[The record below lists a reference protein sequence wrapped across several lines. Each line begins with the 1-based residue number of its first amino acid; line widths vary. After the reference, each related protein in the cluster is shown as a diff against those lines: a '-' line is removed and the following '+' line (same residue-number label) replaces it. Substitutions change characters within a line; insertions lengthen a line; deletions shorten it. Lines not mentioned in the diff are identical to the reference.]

1 MSRISSF
8 FHASMSA
15 HSPNPDI
22 RTRATKL
29 AACALLLELAH
40 ADDRFS
46 ERERDHL
53 QAALGR
59 QFRLDPREADELLE
73 LAEKERSKATDLWQ
87 FTSLIKEN
95 YSRGQKMVLLEIM
108 WGVVYADGVLQ
119 AKEEYLMRKI
129 CNLLDLSP
137 GYLSEVRKRVGD
149 PGTTAEPEPV
159 D

>member
-1 MSRISSF
+1 MSRISTF

-15 HSPNPDI
+15 ASPSENI
-22 RTRATKL
+22 RIRDTRL

-40 ADDRFS
+40 ADDEFTQS
-46 ERERDHL
+46 ERLHI
-53 QAALGR
+53 QGAVAR

-73 LAEKERSKATDLWQ
+73 LAQKERESATDLWQ

-108 WGVVYADGVLQ
+108 WGLVYADGQLA

-129 CNLLDLSP
+129 CHLLDVEP
-137 GYLSEVRKRVGD
+137 GYLAQVRKRVGRGPD
-149 PGTTAEPEPV
+149 QAISA
-159 D
+159 

>member
-15 HSPNPDI
+15 HSPSESVRI
-22 RTRATKL
+22 RDTRL

-53 QAALGR
+53 HAAVSR
-59 QFRLDPREADELLE
+59 QFRLDPREAEELLE
-73 LAEKERSKATDLWQ
+73 LAEKERQQATDLWQ

-108 WGVVYADGVLQ
+108 WGVVYADGEL
-119 AKEEYLMRKI
+119 ASKEEYLMRKI
-129 CNLLDLSP
+129 CNLLDLDP
-137 GYLSEVRKRVGD
+137 GYLAEVKKR
-149 PGTTAEPEPV
+149 AFPEPAPKPM